1 MFMQTEKIQVIDL
14 KPNVAAI
21 LKAHTSAALRLPLFE
36 TRVPAGF
43 PSPGDDY
50 HPIKIDLRKAL
61 EPHPNATFFVR
72 VVDNSMIEEGNYNDD
87 LLVVDRAEE
96 PVHGDIVVVQV
107 EREFYVRRLYHDVCG
122 PRLCAG
128 NPKYRDILITDTTDW
143 EVWGKVIFSI
153 RPH

>member
-1 MFMQTEKIQVIDL
+1 MQAEKVQVIDL

-21 LKAHTSAALRLPLFE
+21 LKAHPSAALRLPFFE

-43 PSPGDDY
+43 PSPGDHY
-50 HPIKIDLRKAL
+50 HPIKLDLRKAL
-61 EPHPNATFFVR
+61 EPHPNATFYVR
-72 VVDNSMIEEGNYNDD
+72 VVDDSMIDEGIYNDD

-96 PVHGDIVVVQV
+96 PVHGDIVVAQV
-107 EREFYVRRLYHDVCG
+107 ETEFYVRRLHIDINGV
-122 PRLCAG
+122 RLCAAH
-128 NPKYRDILITDTTDW
+128 PKYRDILITDTTDW